1 MAHYPY
7 GGTMDQ
13 DRKFLD
19 TFLIVIGG
27 LLLFTVAMYF
37 LANWLAETYLDVDNS
52 ENPQAIAAATDRI
65 KPEGKLRTTD
75 DPAPANPEPAAAATA
90 SADNADTAS
99 LSAEDVYNQACTA
112 CHGAGIAG
120 APKVGDTA
128 NWESRI
134 AQGMDTLVKHA
145 IEGYQGSAGFM
156 PPKGGRGDLSDDEV
170 RAAVEYMVER
180 SQ

>member
-1 MAHYPY
+1 
-7 GGTMDQ
+7 MDQ

-37 LANWLAETYLDVDNS
+37 LANWLAESYIDVDNS
-52 ENPQAIAAATDRI
+52 ENPLAIAAASDRI
-65 KPEGKLRTTD
+65 QPEGQVRTTN
-75 DPAPANPEPAAAATA
+75 DPAPTSPQPAAASTT
-90 SADNADTAS
+90 SADDTNAG
-99 LSAEDVYNQACTA
+99 LSAEQVYNQACTA

-128 NWESRI
+128 NWKSRI

-145 IEGYQGSAGFM
+145 IEGYQGSTGFM